1 MRIALLDG
9 PNYLRLSDLSRDS
22 MINSGYE
29 IEGDPGHYVY
39 DFGKPPVITYYW
51 FLGEEFRGDMVSS
64 LCSFLESPF
73 RDLLATKATHLSNCF
88 KSSLFA
94 FTW

>member
-1 MRIALLDG
+1 
-9 PNYLRLSDLSRDS
+9 

-39 DFGKPPVITYYW
+39 DFGKPPVMTYYW

-64 LCSFLESPF
+64 LCSFLESSF
-73 RDLLATKATHLSNCF
+73 RDLLATEATHLSKARC
-88 KSSLFA
+88 SRSLDNVIMLLFDLGK
-94 FTW
+94 FIQ